1 MTFPKDATYPSMP
14 LLPAKVSCSLT
25 MEFTA
30 SPRFLPN
37 SPTIL
42 TKRYSHDLVVVT
54 EKAEI
59 IMRRP

>member
-1 MTFPKDATYPSMP
+1 MTARIV
-14 LLPAKVSCSLT
+14 LSLANRLYDFSEGR